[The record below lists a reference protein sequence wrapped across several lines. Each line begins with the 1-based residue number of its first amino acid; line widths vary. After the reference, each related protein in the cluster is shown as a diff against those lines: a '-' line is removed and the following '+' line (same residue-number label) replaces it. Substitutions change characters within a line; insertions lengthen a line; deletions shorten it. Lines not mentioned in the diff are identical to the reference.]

1 MGQDIYNY
9 LCLDRLRVSCA
20 GAAEQGDVAMAP
32 TYKRVAPYIP
42 TPLM

>member
-1 MGQDIYNY
+1 MQ
-9 LCLDRLRVSCA
+9 A
-20 GAAEQGDVAMAP
+20 KAAEQGDVAMAP